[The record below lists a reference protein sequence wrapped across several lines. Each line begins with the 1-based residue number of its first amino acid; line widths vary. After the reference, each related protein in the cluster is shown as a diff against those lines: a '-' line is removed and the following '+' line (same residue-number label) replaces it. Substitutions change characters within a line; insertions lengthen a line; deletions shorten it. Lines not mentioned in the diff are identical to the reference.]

1 MENQEQN
8 IFASKVNDFKDF
20 KAIVGSFAT
29 LLQAENEALEKF
41 DLNKVGELYEQKTKT
56 VTAYRNM
63 VAYFIKNQESLK
75 QLPEPERDNL
85 RDISQNLDALI
96 RKNDMLLKT
105 KMQTNK
111 VVMDSIIN
119 IAKVANNANSTSYGA
134 QGKYSPLDNNSN
146 ALTVNRTL

>member
-8 IFASKVNDFKDF
+8 IFASKVNDF

-41 DLNKVGELYEQKTKT
+41 DLDKVGELYEQKTKT

-75 QLPEPERDNL
+75 QLPETERSNL
-85 RDISQNLDALI
+85 REISQNLDALI

>member
-8 IFASKVNDFKDF
+8 IFASKVNDF

-75 QLPEPERDNL
+75 QLPESERDNL

>member
-8 IFASKVNDFKDF
+8 IFASKVNDF

>member
-8 IFASKVNDFKDF
+8 VLAAKVSDFKE
-20 KAIVGSFAT
+20 IVSSFSQ

-41 DLNKVGELYEQKTKT
+41 DLAKVSELYEQKSKT

-75 QLPEPERDNL
+75 ALPEADRNTL
-85 RDISQNLDALI
+85 RDISQQLDELI
-96 RKNDMLLKT
+96 RKNDILLKT

-111 VVMDSIIN
+111 MVMDSIVN
-119 IAKVANNANSTSYGA
+119 IAKVTNNANSTSYGS

>member
-1 MENQEQN
+1 METYAMVRRVNSLEQLL
-8 IFASKVNDFKDF
+8 AKV
-20 KAIVGSFAT
+20 S
-29 LLQAENEALEKF
+29 
-41 DLNKVGELYEQKTKT
+41 ELYEQKSKT

-75 QLPEPERDNL
+75 ALPEADRNNL
-85 RDISQNLDALI
+85 RDISQQLDELI
-96 RKNDMLLKT
+96 RKNDILLKT

-111 VVMDSIIN
+111 MVMDSIVN
-119 IAKVANNANSTSYGA
+119 IAKVTNNANSTSYGS

>member
-8 IFASKVNDFKDF
+8 IFASKVNDF

-75 QLPEPERDNL
+75 QLPETERSNL
-85 RDISQNLDALI
+85 REISQNLDALI

-111 VVMDSIIN
+111 MVMDSIIN
-119 IAKVANNANSTSYGA
+119 IAKVTNNANSTSYGA

>member
-8 IFASKVNDFKDF
+8 IFASKVNDFK
-20 KAIVGSFAT
+20 AIVGSFAT
-29 LLQAENEALEKF
+29 LLQTENEALEKF

-85 RDISQNLDALI
+85 REISQNLDALI